1 MKNNNTLTLHEN
13 FFPGINKVKVS
24 FFIYLDFQPQEAH
37 THTMSLC
44 ELCEYPN
51 TVFTRSNAALE
62 LQPPSIKR
70 RILRKNHQ
78 LTPPSNKRR
87 ITMRRLLE

>member
-13 FFPGINKVKVS
+13 FFPGIN
-24 FFIYLDFQPQEAH
+24 FIYLDFQPQEAH